1 MTGTS
6 NCPYGAMW
14 TNPEGSLTSLDS
26 AKWYICGLMV
36 SFIID
41 NLMES
46 NPIAMQNIYAFNQSR
61 GKEREK
67 KNPISSTPTKPC
79 GHFMPGRK
87 LGLSG
92 PFDVSMDDGNLEKH

>member
-14 TNPEGSLTSLDS
+14 TNPECSLTSLDS

-61 GKEREK
+61 GKEEKEKRKRK
-67 KNPISSTPTKPC
+67 KNQFPPHPQSHVAIS
-79 GHFMPGRK
+79 
-87 LGLSG
+87 
-92 PFDVSMDDGNLEKH
+92 